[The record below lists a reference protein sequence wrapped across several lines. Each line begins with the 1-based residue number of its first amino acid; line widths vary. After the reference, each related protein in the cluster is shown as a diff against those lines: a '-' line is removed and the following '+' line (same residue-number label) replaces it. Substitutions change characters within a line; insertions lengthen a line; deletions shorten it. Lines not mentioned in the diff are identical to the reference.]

1 MSLNESAKGG
11 TLVDSSED
19 VNIRKMALRVGRAV
33 AEHDA
38 SFQLENPPAAHSSA
52 LAEFHGAKPKTTPT
66 EFVERIAKYGRCSP
80 CCFTMA
86 MIYIQRMRQKHDG
99 LCLHSENFQ
108 RLLGSLVMLA
118 TKLVDDQFYAN
129 SVWAKVVGIPVV
141 ELNKLELV
149 LLRELDFSLFVPQK
163 EYRLFSQQFFGID
176 ATVMDPV
183 REEEEELEEP
193 SQQKPTLDTQFRLSC
208 TAFKSGHRSLFQD
221 GKPRSSSIATVRRLQ
236 KRDGKPGSF
245 KVELGRNRPE
255 DNDMQVTI
263 HFGADSDSDSEL
275 LSDMANLGLDRMP
288 LDAGLNLPG
297 LNSGAAQHCKSA
309 PQPPGTPEC
318 KGRSD
323 AQALIDALSRNV
335 TPQQPRVDLP
345 IGSRIGECSG

>member
-1 MSLNESAKGG
+1 M
-11 TLVDSSED
+11 
-19 VNIRKMALRVGRAV
+19 
-33 AEHDA
+33 
-38 SFQLENPPAAHSSA
+38 
-52 LAEFHGAKPKTTPT
+52 
-66 EFVERIAKYGRCSP
+66 
-80 CCFTMA
+80 
-86 MIYIQRMRQKHDG
+86 
-99 LCLHSENFQ
+99 
-108 RLLGSLVMLA
+108 
-118 TKLVDDQFYAN
+118 
-129 SVWAKVVGIPVV
+129 

-163 EYRLFSQQFFGID
+163 EYRLFSQHFFGID

-345 IGSRIGECSG
+345 IGTRIGECSG